1 MINLSGIFFINKH
14 ALLTSTLNVSK
25 SRALTAIIRVDVTK
39 AFAKILA
46 SVGADQR
53 INIAQGLSEIG
64 TDSDE
69 PDHVFY
75 YTHLASLSDEAI
87 KKIKGALD

>member
-1 MINLSGIFFINKH
+1 METPKKTI
-14 ALLTSTLNVSK
+14 ALELISIDEMEGRSVENW
-25 SRALTAIIRVDVTK
+25 RVVIEKWDPVTK